1 MAIEIRDLQSGKTL
15 SIDTAE
21 MTFGREGGRAD
32 IGVPNRGVSGMHA
45 RVYLDGGQWFL
56 EDLDSSNG
64 TYVDG
69 KLLKQPLSLK
79 VGIQFMLHNH
89 GFEVMSVQAEE
100 GAETAV
106 YQGQSKSRAQ
116 DMSEEPTGER
126 PRGRGTA
133 QAGLD
138 DTGLEQWQP
147 EERDFANTGG
157 AAGDDMPAD
166 GDEPL
171 VPFLLKTVPKAL
183 AFYLV
188 AVPALL
194 FNPLGYV
201 NGGIERYRL
210 PAFGAKGITAYA
222 IPGLAL
228 GVVFG
233 SLGAILAALILGG
246 FGVGL
251 LVSPA
256 INLAISL
263 VVAVVV
269 GLIFHPVTEWI
280 IHALKGHSTY
290 ASRTN
295 FFVTAQA
302 AVPLTTFA
310 GFLTLALALLPVPF
324 LSILGQVASLA
335 ATLISIYISYQW
347 LRHFEVL
354 KWVPQVIAV
363 LGVLASLF
371 TVKGIVDTVRGDIA
385 TLGAGGGA
393 EIAAAGDVQTAEEAA
408 AAIEAARRAGVE
420 VPTPSESAQAGDTP
434 ADPPA
439 DGNNEA
445 ATAVEEIEKTPPRP
459 IPDPPQEMDEP
470 VEPDEP
476 EPVEPEVP
484 EPAAEKPAPKAQS
497 KARSDYATFR
507 KRRDAIENAIENDPT
522 LLKRRGILPLYRE
535 LHRTA
540 FSVKQKSKRGKKKEG
555 EAMVQ
560 ERVLQAEVY
569 EATVS
574 TVDEL
579 YAKLF

>member
-45 RVYLDGGQWFL
+45 RVFIDGSNWFL

-69 KLLKQPLSLK
+69 KMLKRPLSLK
-79 VGIQFMLHNH
+79 VGLQFMLHNH
-89 GFEVMSVQAEE
+89 GFEVISIHASE

-106 YQGQSKSRAQ
+106 FQGQSTAAEASPIA
-116 DMSEEPTGER
+116 EEATREG
-126 PRGRGTA
+126 PRVTA
-133 QAGLD
+133 SGALE
-138 DTGLEQWQP
+138 DTGLEKWQP
-147 EERDFANTGG
+147 EDEDFG
-157 AAGDDMPAD
+157 AEGDGDNLPAD

-171 VPFLLKTVPKAL
+171 VAFLLQTVPKAL

-201 NGGIERYRL
+201 NSGVARYRL

-233 SLGAILAALILGG
+233 SLGAILTALVVGG
-246 FGVGL
+246 FGVSL

-256 INLAISL
+256 ISLAVSL
-263 VVAVVV
+263 VVAVVI
-269 GLIFHPVTEWI
+269 GIIFHPVSEWLI
-280 IHALKGHSTY
+280 TALKGHSTY

-302 AVPLTTFA
+302 AVPLTMFA
-310 GFLTLALALLPVPF
+310 SFLTVALSLLPVPF
-324 LSILGQVASLA
+324 LSVIGQLASLA
-335 ATLISIYISYQW
+335 ATLITIYISYTW

-354 KWVPQVIAV
+354 KWVPQVVAV
-363 LGVLASLF
+363 LGVLASLL
-371 TVKGIVDTVRGDIA
+371 TVKGIIDTVRGGVA
-385 TLGAGGGA
+385 NMGSGA
-393 EIAAAGDVQTAEEAA
+393 EIAAVDPATPPSSDQTASVVEET
-408 AAIEAARRAGVE
+408 AGAGTV
-420 VPTPSESAQAGDTP
+420 VPTDDTP
-434 ADPPA
+434 KDSGERPTAKPTPA
-439 DGNNEA
+439 PAEA
-445 ATAVEEIEKTPPRP
+445 ETHVEEITETTKPPSPAPAEVDEKPPAP
-459 IPDPPQEMDEP
+459 AP
-470 VEPDEP
+470 EP
-476 EPVEPEVP
+476 EPEPEP
-484 EPAAEKPAPKAQS
+484 EEEAEIP
-497 KARSDYATFR
+497 RSDYATFK
-507 KRRDAIENAIENDPT
+507 KRRDAIELAIENDPT

-540 FSVKQKSKRGKKKEG
+540 FSVKKSKRGKKKDG
-555 EAMVQ
+555 EALVQ

-569 EATVS
+569 EATVA

-579 YAKLF
+579 YGKLF